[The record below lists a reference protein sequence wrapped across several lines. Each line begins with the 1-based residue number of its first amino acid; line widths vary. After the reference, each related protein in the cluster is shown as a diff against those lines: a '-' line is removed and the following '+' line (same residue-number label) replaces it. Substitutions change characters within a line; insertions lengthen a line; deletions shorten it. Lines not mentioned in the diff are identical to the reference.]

1 MSGSQRDFFVY
12 TLNRFALTAAR
23 QPLVFDEKAL
33 NDTLDQEKI
42 DAPRT
47 FIDLDDAGRRQIGL
61 KMMEKLKM
69 GRSGWLSRKNS
80 SIGRLRPSMR

>member
-1 MSGSQRDFFVY
+1 VSGSQGDLLIY

-23 QPLVFDEKAL
+23 QRLVFDDKAL

-42 DAPRT
+42 DSPRT
-47 FIDLDDAGRRQIGL
+47 LADLDDAGRRQIGL

-80 SIGRLRPSMR
+80 SIARLRPSMR